1 MVTTLPTSLAQA
13 IDPVRLSLR
22 AGIVPDAW
30 QAELLRSSARQ
41 SILCC
46 ARQSG
51 KSTTAAT
58 MATHQAVY
66 VPDSL
71 VLVLSPSLRQSVEL
85 YRKIL
90 DTYNALGADVP
101 KPDEE
106 SSLRLELANGSR
118 IVSLPAKESTI
129 RGFSGAA
136 LLLVDEAARV
146 DDAIYGAVRPMLA
159 VSQGRIVLMST
170 PFGRR
175 GFFHREW
182 TEGGADW
189 HRVRVPAAE
198 CSRIPADWL
207 AAERRRIP
215 SWFAQ
220 QEYDCE
226 FVDDQDQMIATD
238 VVRAALDRTILPLEV
253 TLP

>member
-1 MVTTLPTSLAQA
+1 MVTTMPAALAHA
-13 IDPVRLSLR
+13 LDPVRLSIR
-22 AGIVPDAW
+22 AGITPDAW

-46 ARQSG
+46 SRQSG

-66 VPDSL
+66 APGSL
-71 VLVLSPSLRQSVEL
+71 VLVLSPSLRQSQEL

-175 GFFHREW
+175 GFFHKEW

-189 HRVRVPAAE
+189 CRVRVTASQCA
-198 CSRIPADWL
+198 RIPADWL

-215 SWFAQ
+215 DWFAR
-220 QEYDCE
+220 QEYGVE